1 MDATQ
6 WATFWVFLALLIFI
20 GVLVYMK
27 VPAMAVAALDKR
39 AAKIK
44 SDLDEARRLREE
56 AEALLR
62 EYQRKRGEAEKEAAG
77 IVEQAKR
84 EAGAL
89 GEEARTRIEDY
100 VKRRTRAVES
110 RIAQAE
116 AQAVAEVRSRAI
128 DVATAA
134 ASRILANEAKG
145 PKGDELVERS
155 IDALRK
161 NLN

>member
-1 MDATQ
+1 MNATE
-6 WATFWVFLALLIFI
+6 WATVWVFLALLVFI
-20 GVLVYMK
+20 GILLYMK
-27 VPAMAVAALDKR
+27 VPGMAVAALDKR

-44 SDLDEARRLREE
+44 ADLEQARKLREE

-84 EAGAL
+84 EAEAL
-89 GEEARTRIEDY
+89 GTEARARIEDY
-100 VKRRTRAVES
+100 VARRTKAVES

-128 DVATAA
+128 DVATTA
-134 ASRILANEAKG
+134 ASRILADEAQG
-145 PKGDELVERS
+145 QKGDELIDRS

>member
-1 MDATQ
+1 MNATE
-6 WATFWVFLALLIFI
+6 WATVWVFLALLVFI
-20 GVLVYMK
+20 GILIYMK
-27 VPAMAVAALDKR
+27 VPGMAVAALDKR
-39 AAKIK
+39 AEKIK
-44 SDLDEARRLREE
+44 ADLDQARRLREE

-62 EYQRKRGEAEKEAAG
+62 EYQRKRGEAEAEAAA
-77 IVEQAKR
+77 IVAQAKR
-84 EAGAL
+84 EADAL
-89 GEEARTRIEDY
+89 STEARGRIEDY
-100 VKRRTRAVES
+100 VVRRTKAVEA

-134 ASRILANEAKG
+134 ASRILAEQAKG
-145 PKGDELVERS
+145 AKGDELVDRS

>member
-6 WATFWVFLALLIFI
+6 WATFWVFAALVVFLAA
-20 GVLVYMK
+20 LVYLK
-27 VPAMAVAALDKR
+27 VPGMAVAALDKR
-39 AAKIK
+39 AEKIK
-44 SDLDEARRLREE
+44 AELDEARRLREE

-62 EYQRKRGEAEKEAAG
+62 EYQRKRGEAEADAAA
-77 IVEQAKR
+77 IVEQAKHDA
-84 EAGAL
+84 EALAQ
-89 GEEARTRIEDY
+89 EARARIEDY
-100 VKRRTRAVES
+100 VVRRTKAVEA

-134 ASRILANEAKG
+134 ASRILADEAKG
-145 PKGDELVERS
+145 QKGDELVDRS
-155 IDALRK
+155 IDTLRK

>member
-1 MDATQ
+1 MDATEQ
-6 WATFWVFLALLIFI
+6 ATLWVFLALIIFI
-20 GVLVYMK
+20 GVLVYLK
-27 VPAMAVAALDKR
+27 VPGMAVAALDKR
-39 AAKIK
+39 SAKIK
-44 SDLDEARRLREE
+44 ADLDEARRLREE

-62 EYQRKRGEAEKEAAG
+62 EYQRKAGEAEKEAAA
-77 IVEQAKR
+77 IVDQAKH
-84 EAGAL
+84 EATAL
-89 GEEARTRIEDY
+89 AEEARVRIEDY
-100 VKRRTRAVES
+100 VKRRTKAVES

-134 ASRILANEAKG
+134 ASSILADEAKG
-145 PKGDELVERS
+145 QKGNELIDRS

>member
-1 MDATQ
+1 MNATE
-6 WATFWVFLALLIFI
+6 WATFWVFLALLVFI

-27 VPAMAVAALDKR
+27 VPGMAIAALDKR
-39 AAKIK
+39 AEKIK
-44 SDLDEARRLREE
+44 ADLEQARRLREE

-62 EYQRKRGEAEKEAAG
+62 EYQRKRGEAEAEAAA
-77 IVEQAKR
+77 IVAQAKR
-84 EAGAL
+84 EAEAL
-89 GEEARTRIEDY
+89 GAEARARIEDY
-100 VKRRTRAVES
+100 VVRRTKAVEA

-134 ASRILANEAKG
+134 ASRILADEAKG
-145 PKGDELVERS
+145 AKGDELVDRS
-155 IDALRK
+155 IDTLRK

>member
-6 WATFWVFLALLIFI
+6 WATFWVFAALVVFLGALIY
-20 GVLVYMK
+20 LK
-27 VPAMAVAALDKR
+27 VPGMAVAALDKR
-39 AAKIK
+39 AEKIK
-44 SDLDEARRLREE
+44 AELEEARRLREE

-62 EYQRKRGEAEKEAAG
+62 EYQRKRGEAESEAAA
-77 IVEQAKR
+77 IVDQAKR

-89 GEEARTRIEDY
+89 GIEARARIEEY
-100 VKRRTRAVES
+100 ITRRTKAVEA

-116 AQAVAEVRSRAI
+116 TQAVAEVRSRAI
-128 DVATAA
+128 DVAAAA
-134 ASRILANEAKG
+134 ASRILADEAKG
-145 PKGDELVERS
+145 QKGDDLVDRS

>member
-6 WATFWVFLALLIFI
+6 WATFWVFAALVVFLAA
-20 GVLVYMK
+20 LVYLK
-27 VPAMAVAALDKR
+27 VPGMAVAALDKR
-39 AAKIK
+39 AEKIK
-44 SDLDEARRLREE
+44 AELEEARRLREE

-62 EYQRKRGEAEKEAAG
+62 EYQRKRGEAEADAAA
-77 IVEQAKR
+77 IVEQAKHDA
-84 EAGAL
+84 EALAQ
-89 GEEARTRIEDY
+89 EARARIEDY
-100 VKRRTRAVES
+100 VVRRTKAVEA

-134 ASRILANEAKG
+134 ASRILADEAKG
-145 PKGDELVERS
+145 QKGDELVDRS
-155 IDALRK
+155 IDTLRK